1 MINAKN
7 IIPFSNATDYQC
19 WLSANCEK
27 CRKYHEDLDNRGYSK
42 CEIEGAIA
50 LSSCGE
56 GLTEE
61 MIKRMGGVQSTTS
74 SEDYNFFHQKCTEME
89 AIK

>member
-1 MINAKN
+1 MSK

-19 WLSANCEK
+19 WLYANCEK
-27 CRKYHEDLDNRGYSK
+27 CKKYHEDLDEHGYSK
-42 CEIEGAIA
+42 CEIEGAIV

-61 MIKRMGGVQSTTS
+61 MVQRMGGVQS
-74 SEDYNFFHQKCTEME
+74 EQCLQDYNFFSTEVYRIR
-89 AIK
+89 ASK